1 MADFTEMDEIQRLE
15 NEAKKFKKELGH
27 LIFLKSS
34 GNRDF
39 DDIDFLISEKT
50 NKLKELRFKLELAKI
65 EMGDEYDRYQNYK
78 RK

>member
-1 MADFTEMDEIQRLE
+1 MEDFTEMDEIQRIAD
-15 NEAKKFKKELGH
+15 EAKKVKKELGH
-27 LIFLKSS
+27 LIFLRSS

-39 DDIDFLISEKT
+39 NNIDFLISEKT
-50 NKLKELRFKLELAKI
+50 NKLKELRFKLELAKN